1 MKVKSDYVLREV
13 ADQYIVVPTGASSVD
28 FNGIITLN
36 KSGSRLFK
44 QLENDTTKDEL
55 ISFLLDT
62 YDVSNQKAKEDVDVF
77 IDKLERNNILENS

>member
-36 KSGSRLFK
+36 KSGSELFK
-44 QLENDTTKDEL
+44 LLENETSQQEL
-55 ISFLLDT
+55 IQHLLDN
-62 YDVSNQKAKEDVDVF
+62 YRVSEGKAFMDVETFLQ
-77 IDKLERNNILENS
+77 KLERNNILENS

>member
-36 KSGSRLFK
+36 KSGSKLFK
-44 QLENDTTKDEL
+44 LLSTDTSKEDL
-55 ISFLLDT
+55 VKYLLDH
-62 YDVSNQKAKEDVDVF
+62 YQVSNEDAKKDVSLF